1 MSRGSK
7 INDLEEMTVKARY
20 HARTLVTLAALVAAS
35 GIVSLEAQPT
45 RTPPRPDTP
54 RLMVQVFG
62 SADRVAGPLA
72 SDELRERLIRAFPS
86 RILWVIDRKDIIAVL
101 EQSGYD
107 TTAQLA
113 PSDESQ
119 LAKAQRA
126 DEYIRGRVTREGDM
140 FKAEAWIVLTRDNA
154 LMQPLPPSTG
164 NRADRAVAGLVKS
177 IQDARRQMVH
187 EKQCMNF
194 ARDSK
199 FAEAVAAADAAIAE
213 YPQATLV
220 RYCKMNVLSRQKA
233 SDSVMLAAANEILA
247 IDANSKAALAVAAD
261 AQQKLGNVEEANN
274 LLVRLLATNPQDA
287 ALATK
292 VVDALA
298 ASRKWDVAKQVV
310 LEAVANNPGDMDLIG
325 LQFRILAASGDYKP
339 ALKTG
344 EEMAQ
349 MDTSLADAVYYNRMI
364 ALYAAD
370 SQPQKA
376 AEAAARATQ
385 KFPNDADMWQLYAQV
400 LKNSGQVQ
408 QSIAAARRALE
419 VNPKIPNGWTQ
430 IAVAYNELNFPDS
443 ALAALREAKT
453 AGDNADQ
460 IGGFAM
466 SIGNNFYKAAMA
478 MDPKQGPAFLVPM
491 PYLMFADSTIT
502 DAATKAQAAFLI
514 GVSHFYFAQVTA
526 QGLAASK
533 SCDEAKAAQNSVAES
548 LVYTPRGGRTSP
560 EAAGQIM
567 NALNG
572 LMPYLEQSVKT
583 LCK

>member
-1 MSRGSK
+1 
-7 INDLEEMTVKARY
+7 MTVKARS
-20 HARTLVTLAALVAAS
+20 HARTLVALTALLAAS
-35 GIVSLEAQPT
+35 GIVSLAAQPA

-62 SADRVAGPLA
+62 SADKVAGPLA
-72 SDELRERLIRAFPS
+72 SDDLRERLIRAFPS

-126 DEYIRGRVTREGDM
+126 DEYLRGRVTRNGDVYT
-140 FKAEAWIVLTRDNA
+140 AEAWIVLTRDNA

-164 NRADRAVAGLVKS
+164 NRADRATAGLVKS
-177 IQDARRQMVH
+177 IQDARTQIDN
-187 EKQCMNF
+187 EKQCMSL
-194 ARDSK
+194 ARTQK
-199 FAEAVAAADAAIAE
+199 YAEAIAIADAAILE
-213 YPQATLV
+213 YPNATLV
-220 RYCKMNVLSRQKA
+220 RYCKMNVLAAQQA
-233 SDSVMLAAANEILA
+233 PDSAMLKAANEILA
-247 IDANSKAALAVAAD
+247 IDPTSKIALGVAAD
-261 AQQKLGNVEEANN
+261 AQKKLGNVDAAND

-287 ALATK
+287 ALANK

-298 ASRKWDVAKQVV
+298 ASGKWDVAKRVV
-310 LEAVANNPGDMDLIG
+310 LQAVQDNPGDLDLIS
-325 LQFRILAASGDYKP
+325 LQFRILAAAGDFKP

-344 EEMAQ
+344 EEMVL
-349 MDTSLADAVYYNRMI
+349 MDTSLANVVYFNRMV

-376 AEAAARATQ
+376 AESAARATQ
-385 KFPNDADMWQLYAQV
+385 KFPKDADLWQLYAQV
-400 LKNSGQVQ
+400 LKKAGQVQ
-408 QSIAAARRALE
+408 QSIAASRRALE
-419 VNPKIPNGWTQ
+419 LNPKIPNGWTQ

-443 ALAALREAKT
+443 ALVALHEAKN
-453 AGDNADQ
+453 AGDDANQ
-460 IGGFAM
+460 VGGFAM
-466 SIGNNFYKAAMA
+466 SIGNKLYKDAMA
-478 MDPKQGPAFLVPM
+478 LDPKQAAPFLVPM
-491 PYLMFADSTIT
+491 PYLHFADSTIV

-514 GVSHFYFAQVTA
+514 GVSHFYFVQITA

-533 SCDEAKAAQNSVAES
+533 SCDEAKAAQISAAES
-548 LVYTPRGGRTSP
+548 MIYTPRGGRTSP
-560 EAAGQIM
+560 DAAAQIL

-572 LMPYLEQSVKT
+572 LTPYLEQSVKT

>member
-1 MSRGSK
+1 M
-7 INDLEEMTVKARY
+7 INTLEEMTVKARS
-20 HARTLVTLAALVAAS
+20 HARTLVALTALVAAS
-35 GIVSLEAQPT
+35 GIVSLAAQPV

-62 SADRVAGPLA
+62 SADKVAGPLA
-72 SDELRERLIRAFPS
+72 SDDLRERLIRAFPS

-126 DEYIRGRVTREGDM
+126 DEYLRGRVSRTGDIYT
-140 FKAEAWIVLTRDNA
+140 AEAWIVLTRDNA

-164 NRADRAVAGLVKS
+164 NRADRATAGLVKS
-177 IQDARRQMVH
+177 IQDARTQMDN
-187 EKQCMNF
+187 EKQCMSL
-194 ARDSK
+194 ARTQK
-199 FAEAVAAADAAIAE
+199 YAEAIAAADAAILE
-213 YPQATLV
+213 YPNATLV
-220 RYCKMNVLSRQKA
+220 RYCKMSVLSAQQA
-233 SDSVMLAAANEILA
+233 PDSVMLLAANEILA
-247 IDANSKAALAVAAD
+247 IDARSRIALGVAAD
-261 AQQKLGNVEEANN
+261 AQKKLGNIDAANE

-287 ALATK
+287 ALANK

-298 ASRKWDVAKQVV
+298 ASRKYDVAKTVV
-310 LEAVANNPGDMDLIG
+310 LQAVQDNPGDLDLIG
-325 LQFRILAASGDYKP
+325 LQFRILAAAGDYKP
-339 ALKTG
+339 ALRTG
-344 EEMAQ
+344 EEMAL
-349 MDTSLADAVYYNRMI
+349 MDTSLVNAVYFNRMV

-376 AEAAARATQ
+376 AETAARATQ
-385 KFPNDADMWQLYAQV
+385 KFPKDADLWQLYAQV

-443 ALAALREAKT
+443 ALVALREAKN
-453 AGDNADQ
+453 AGDDANQ

-466 SIGNNFYKAAMA
+466 SIGNKLYKDAMA
-478 MDPKQGPAFLVPM
+478 VNPKQAAPFLVPM
-491 PYLMFADSTIT
+491 PYLHFADSTIV

-514 GVSHFYFAQVTA
+514 GVSHFYFVQITA
-526 QGLAASK
+526 QGLSASK
-533 SCDEAKAAQNSVAES
+533 SCDEAKAAQNSAAES
-548 LVYTPRGGRTSP
+548 MIYTPRGGRTSP
-560 EAAGQIM
+560 DAAAQILT
-567 NALNG
+567 ALNG
-572 LMPYLEQSVKT
+572 LTPYLDQSAKT

>member
-1 MSRGSK
+1 M
-7 INDLEEMTVKARY
+7 INTLEEMTVKARS
-20 HARTLVTLAALVAAS
+20 HARTLVALTALVAAS
-35 GIVSLEAQPT
+35 GIVSLAAQPV

-62 SADRVAGPLA
+62 SADKVAGPLA
-72 SDELRERLIRAFPS
+72 SDDLRERLIRAFPS

-126 DEYIRGRVTREGDM
+126 DEYLRGRVSRTGDIYT
-140 FKAEAWIVLTRDNA
+140 AEAWIVLTRDNA

-164 NRADRAVAGLVKS
+164 NRADRATAGLVKS
-177 IQDARRQMVH
+177 IQDARTQMDN
-187 EKQCMNF
+187 EKQCMSL
-194 ARDSK
+194 ARTQK
-199 FAEAVAAADAAIAE
+199 YAEAIAAADAAILE
-213 YPQATLV
+213 YPNATLV
-220 RYCKMNVLSRQKA
+220 RYCKMSVLSAQQA
-233 SDSVMLAAANEILA
+233 PDSVMLRAANEILA
-247 IDANSKAALAVAAD
+247 IDARSRIALGVAAD
-261 AQQKLGNVEEANN
+261 AQKKLGNIDEANE

-287 ALATK
+287 ALANK

-298 ASRKWDVAKQVV
+298 ASRKYDVAKTVV
-310 LEAVANNPGDMDLIG
+310 LQAVQDNPGDLDLIG
-325 LQFRILAASGDYKP
+325 LQFRILAAAGDYKP
-339 ALKTG
+339 ALTTG
-344 EEMAQ
+344 EEMAL
-349 MDTSLADAVYYNRMI
+349 MDTSLVNAVYFNRMV

-376 AEAAARATQ
+376 AETAARATQ
-385 KFPNDADMWQLYAQV
+385 KFPKDADLWQLYAQV

-443 ALAALREAKT
+443 ALVALREAKN
-453 AGDNADQ
+453 AGDDANQ

-466 SIGNNFYKAAMA
+466 SIGNKLYKDAMA
-478 MDPKQGPAFLVPM
+478 VNPKQAAPFLVPM
-491 PYLMFADSTIT
+491 PYLHFADSTIV

-514 GVSHFYFAQVTA
+514 GVSHFYFVQITA
-526 QGLAASK
+526 QGLSASK
-533 SCDEAKAAQNSVAES
+533 SCDEAKAAQNSAAES
-548 LVYTPRGGRTSP
+548 MIYTPRGGRTSP
-560 EAAGQIM
+560 DAAAQILT
-567 NALNG
+567 ALNG
-572 LMPYLEQSVKT
+572 LTPYLDQSVKT

>member
-1 MSRGSK
+1 M
-7 INDLEEMTVKARY
+7 INTLEEMTVKARS
-20 HARTLVTLAALVAAS
+20 HARTLVALTALVAAS
-35 GIVSLEAQPT
+35 GIVSLAAQPV

-62 SADRVAGPLA
+62 SADKVAGPLA
-72 SDELRERLIRAFPS
+72 SDDLRERLIRAFPS

-126 DEYIRGRVTREGDM
+126 DEYLRGRVSRTGDIYT
-140 FKAEAWIVLTRDNA
+140 AEAWIVLTRDNA

-164 NRADRAVAGLVKS
+164 NRADRATAGLVKS
-177 IQDARRQMVH
+177 IQDARTQMDN
-187 EKQCMNF
+187 EKQCMSL
-194 ARDSK
+194 ARTQK
-199 FAEAVAAADAAIAE
+199 YAEAIAAADAAILE
-213 YPQATLV
+213 YPNATLV
-220 RYCKMNVLSRQKA
+220 RYCKMSVLSAQQA
-233 SDSVMLAAANEILA
+233 PDSVMLRAANEILA
-247 IDANSKAALAVAAD
+247 IDSRSRIALGVAAD
-261 AQQKLGNVEEANN
+261 AQKKLGNIDAANE

-287 ALATK
+287 ALANK

-298 ASRKWDVAKQVV
+298 ASRKYDVAKTVV
-310 LEAVANNPGDMDLIG
+310 LQAVQDNPGDLDLIG
-325 LQFRILAASGDYKP
+325 LQFRILAAAGDYKP
-339 ALKTG
+339 ALRTG
-344 EEMAQ
+344 EEMAL
-349 MDTSLADAVYYNRMI
+349 MDTSLVNAVYFNRMV

-376 AEAAARATQ
+376 AETAARATQ
-385 KFPNDADMWQLYAQV
+385 KFPKDADLWQLYAQV

-443 ALAALREAKT
+443 ALVALREAKN
-453 AGDNADQ
+453 AGDDANQ

-466 SIGNNFYKAAMA
+466 SIGNKLYKDAMA
-478 MDPKQGPAFLVPM
+478 MDPKQAAPFLVPM
-491 PYLMFADSTIT
+491 PYLHFADSTIV

-514 GVSHFYFAQVTA
+514 GVSHFYFAQITA
-526 QGLAASK
+526 QGLSASK

-548 LVYTPRGGRTSP
+548 MIYTPRGGRTSP
-560 EAAGQIM
+560 DAAAQIL

-572 LMPYLEQSVKT
+572 LTPYLDRSVKT
-583 LCK
+583 AGGKS

>member
-1 MSRGSK
+1 M
-7 INDLEEMTVKARY
+7 INTLEEMTVKARS
-20 HARTLVTLAALVAAS
+20 HARTLVALTALVAAS
-35 GIVSLEAQPT
+35 GIVSLAAQPV

-62 SADRVAGPLA
+62 SADKVAGPLA
-72 SDELRERLIRAFPS
+72 SDDLRERLIRAFPS

-126 DEYIRGRVTREGDM
+126 DEYLRGRVSRTGDIYT
-140 FKAEAWIVLTRDNA
+140 AEAWIVLTRDNA

-164 NRADRAVAGLVKS
+164 NRADRATAGLVKS
-177 IQDARRQMVH
+177 IQDARTQMDN
-187 EKQCMNF
+187 EKQCMSL
-194 ARDSK
+194 ARTQK
-199 FAEAVAAADAAIAE
+199 YAEAIAAADAAILE
-213 YPQATLV
+213 YPNATLV
-220 RYCKMNVLSRQKA
+220 RYCKMSVLSAQQA
-233 SDSVMLAAANEILA
+233 PDSVMLRAANEILA
-247 IDANSKAALAVAAD
+247 IDSRSRIALGVAAD
-261 AQQKLGNVEEANN
+261 AQKKLGNIDAANE

-287 ALATK
+287 ALANK

-298 ASRKWDVAKQVV
+298 ASRKYDVAKTVV
-310 LEAVANNPGDMDLIG
+310 LQAVQDNPGDLDLIG
-325 LQFRILAASGDYKP
+325 LQFRILAAAGDYKP
-339 ALKTG
+339 ALRTG
-344 EEMAQ
+344 EEMAL
-349 MDTSLADAVYYNRMI
+349 MDTSLVNAVYFNRMV

-376 AEAAARATQ
+376 AETAARATQ
-385 KFPNDADMWQLYAQV
+385 KFPKDADLWQLYAQV

-443 ALAALREAKT
+443 ALVALREAKN
-453 AGDNADQ
+453 AGDDANQ

-466 SIGNNFYKAAMA
+466 SIGNKLYKDAMA
-478 MDPKQGPAFLVPM
+478 MDPKQAAPFLVPM
-491 PYLMFADSTIT
+491 PYLHFADSTIV

-514 GVSHFYFAQVTA
+514 GVSHFYFAQITA
-526 QGLAASK
+526 QGLSASK

-548 LVYTPRGGRTSP
+548 MIYTPRGGRTSP
-560 EAAGQIM
+560 DAAAQIL

-572 LMPYLEQSVKT
+572 LTPYLDRSVKT

>member
-1 MSRGSK
+1 M
-7 INDLEEMTVKARY
+7 KARY
-20 HARTLVTLAALVAAS
+20 HARTFVTLAALVAAS
-35 GIVSLEAQPT
+35 GIVSVEAQPT
-45 RTPPRPDTP
+45 RTPPRADTP

-62 SADRVAGPLA
+62 SADRVAGPMA
-72 SDELRERLIRAFPS
+72 SDDLRERLIRAFPS
-86 RILWVIDRKDIIAVL
+86 RVLWVIDRKDIIAVL

-126 DEYIRGRVTREGDM
+126 DEYIRGRVTRAGDVYT
-140 FKAEAWIVLTRDNA
+140 AEAWIVLTRDNA

-177 IQDARRQMVH
+177 IQEARRQMAN
-187 EKQCMNF
+187 EKACMNF
-194 ARDSK
+194 ARAEKYS
-199 FAEAVAAADAAIAE
+199 EAVAAADAAIAE

-233 SDSVMLAAANEILA
+233 SDSVMLASANEILS

-261 AQQKLGNVEEANN
+261 AQQKLGNVEESNN

-287 ALATK
+287 GLAQK

-310 LEAVANNPGDMDLIG
+310 LQAVADNPGDMDLIS
-325 LQFRILAASGDYKP
+325 LQFRILAAAGDYKP

-344 EEMAQ
+344 EEMAT
-349 MDTSLADAVYYNRMI
+349 MDTSLVDAVYYNRMV

-385 KFPNDADMWQLYAQV
+385 KFPKDADLWQLYAQV

-408 QSIAAARRALE
+408 QSIAASKRALE
-419 VNPKIPNGWTQ
+419 VNPKIANGWTQ

-453 AGDNADQ
+453 AGDDADQ

-466 SIGNNFYKAAMA
+466 SIGNNLYKAAMA
-478 MDPKQGPAFLVPM
+478 LDPKQAAPFMTAM
-491 PYLMFADSTIT
+491 PYLHFADSTIV
-502 DAATKAQAAFLI
+502 DPATKAQAAFLI
-514 GVSHFYFAQVTA
+514 GVSHFYFAQVSA

-548 LVYTPRGGRTSP
+548 MIYTPRGGRTSP
-560 EAAGQIM
+560 DAAAQIL

-572 LMPYLEQSVKT
+572 LSPYLEQSVKV

>member
-1 MSRGSK
+1 M
-7 INDLEEMTVKARY
+7 KARY
-20 HARTLVTLAALVAAS
+20 HARTFVTLAALVAAS
-35 GIVSLEAQPT
+35 GIVSVEAQLT

-72 SDELRERLIRAFPS
+72 SDDLRERLIRAFPS

-126 DEYIRGRVTREGDM
+126 DEYVRGRVTRAGDVYT
-140 FKAEAWIVLTRDNA
+140 AEAWIVLTRDNA
-154 LMQPLPPSTG
+154 LMQPLPASTG

-177 IQDARRQMVH
+177 IQEARSQMDN
-187 EKQCMNF
+187 EKACMTF
-194 ARDSK
+194 ARAEK
-199 FAEAVAAADAAIAE
+199 YTEAVAAADAAIAE
-213 YPQATLV
+213 YPRATLV

-233 SDSVMLAAANEILA
+233 SDSVMLASANEILT

-261 AQQKLGNVEEANN
+261 AQQKLGNIEESNN

-287 ALATK
+287 GLAQK

-325 LQFRILAASGDYKP
+325 LQFRILAAAGDYKP
-339 ALKTG
+339 AIRTG
-344 EEMAQ
+344 EEMAT
-349 MDTSLADAVYYNRMI
+349 MDTSLVNAVYYNRMV

-385 KFPNDADMWQLYAQV
+385 KFPNDADLWQLYAQV
-400 LKNSGQVQ
+400 LKNAGQVQ
-408 QSIAAARRALE
+408 QSIAASKRALE
-419 VNPKIPNGWTQ
+419 VNPKIANGWTQ

-443 ALAALREAKT
+443 ALAALREAVR
-453 AGDNADQ
+453 AGDDANQA
-460 IGGFAM
+460 GGFAM
-466 SIGNNFYKAAMA
+466 SIGNTFYKAAMA
-478 MDPKQGPAFLVPM
+478 REPKQASAFLVAM
-491 PYLMFADSTIT
+491 PYLYFADSTMT
-502 DAATKAQAAFLI
+502 DPATKAQASLLI
-514 GVSHFYFAQVTA
+514 GVSNFYFAQVTA

-533 SCDEAKAAQNSVAES
+533 SCDEAKAAQNAVTES
-548 LVYTPRGGRTSP
+548 MIYTPRGGKSNP
-560 EAAGQIM
+560 EGAGQIM

-572 LMPYLEQSVKT
+572 LTPYLEQSVKT

>member
-1 MSRGSK
+1 M
-7 INDLEEMTVKARY
+7 INTLEEMTVKARS
-20 HARTLVTLAALVAAS
+20 HARTLVALTALVAAS
-35 GIVSLEAQPT
+35 GIVSLAAQPV

-62 SADRVAGPLA
+62 SADKVAGPLA
-72 SDELRERLIRAFPS
+72 SDDLRERLIRAFPS

-126 DEYIRGRVTREGDM
+126 DEYLRGRVSRTGDIYT
-140 FKAEAWIVLTRDNA
+140 AEAWIVLTRDNA

-164 NRADRAVAGLVKS
+164 NRADRATAGLVKS
-177 IQDARRQMVH
+177 IQDARTQMDN
-187 EKQCMNF
+187 EKQCMSL
-194 ARDSK
+194 ARTQK
-199 FAEAVAAADAAIAE
+199 YAEAIAAADAAILE
-213 YPQATLV
+213 YPNATLV
-220 RYCKMNVLSRQKA
+220 RYCKMSVLSAQQA
-233 SDSVMLAAANEILA
+233 PDSVMLRAANEILA
-247 IDANSKAALAVAAD
+247 IDSRSRIALGVAAD
-261 AQQKLGNVEEANN
+261 AQKKLGNIDAANE

-287 ALATK
+287 ALANK

-298 ASRKWDVAKQVV
+298 ASRKYDVAKTVV
-310 LEAVANNPGDMDLIG
+310 LQAVQDNPGDLDLIG
-325 LQFRILAASGDYKP
+325 LQFRILAAAGDFKP
-339 ALKTG
+339 ALRTG
-344 EEMAQ
+344 EEMAL
-349 MDTSLADAVYYNRMI
+349 MDTSLVNAVYFNRMV

-376 AEAAARATQ
+376 AETAARATQ
-385 KFPNDADMWQLYAQV
+385 KFPKDADLWQLYAQV

-443 ALAALREAKT
+443 ALVALREAKN
-453 AGDNADQ
+453 AGDDANQ

-466 SIGNNFYKAAMA
+466 SIGNKLYKDAMA
-478 MDPKQGPAFLVPM
+478 MDPKQAAPFLVPM
-491 PYLMFADSTIT
+491 PYLHFADSTIV

-514 GVSHFYFAQVTA
+514 GVSHFYFAQITA
-526 QGLAASK
+526 QGLSASK

-548 LVYTPRGGRTSP
+548 MIYTPRGGRTSP
-560 EAAGQIM
+560 DAAAQIL

-572 LMPYLEQSVKT
+572 LTPYLDRSVKT

>member
-1 MSRGSK
+1 M
-7 INDLEEMTVKARY
+7 INTLEEMTVKARS
-20 HARTLVTLAALVAAS
+20 HARTLVALTALVAAS
-35 GIVSLEAQPT
+35 GIVSLAAQPV

-62 SADRVAGPLA
+62 SADKVAGPLA
-72 SDELRERLIRAFPS
+72 SDDLRERLIRAFPS

-126 DEYIRGRVTREGDM
+126 DEYLRGRVSRTGDIYT
-140 FKAEAWIVLTRDNA
+140 AEAWIVLTRDNA

-164 NRADRAVAGLVKS
+164 NRADRATAGLVKS
-177 IQDARRQMVH
+177 IQDARTQMDN
-187 EKQCMNF
+187 EKQCMSL
-194 ARDSK
+194 ARTQK
-199 FAEAVAAADAAIAE
+199 YAEAIAAADAAILE
-213 YPQATLV
+213 YPNATLV
-220 RYCKMNVLSRQKA
+220 RYCKMSVLSAQQA
-233 SDSVMLAAANEILA
+233 PDSVMLRAANEILA
-247 IDANSKAALAVAAD
+247 IDARSRIALGVAAD
-261 AQQKLGNVEEANN
+261 AQKKLGNIDEANE

-287 ALATK
+287 ALANK

-298 ASRKWDVAKQVV
+298 ASRKYDVAKTVV
-310 LEAVANNPGDMDLIG
+310 LQAVQDNPGDLDLIG
-325 LQFRILAASGDYKP
+325 LQFRILAAAGDYKP
-339 ALKTG
+339 ALRTG
-344 EEMAQ
+344 EEMAL
-349 MDTSLADAVYYNRMI
+349 MDTSLVNAVYFNRMV

-376 AEAAARATQ
+376 AETAARATQ
-385 KFPNDADMWQLYAQV
+385 KFPKDADLWQLYAQV

-443 ALAALREAKT
+443 ALVALREAKN
-453 AGDNADQ
+453 AGDDANQ

-466 SIGNNFYKAAMA
+466 SIGNKLYKDAMA
-478 MDPKQGPAFLVPM
+478 VNPKQAAPFLVPM
-491 PYLMFADSTIT
+491 PYLHFADSTIV

-514 GVSHFYFAQVTA
+514 GVSHFYFVQITA
-526 QGLAASK
+526 QGLSASK
-533 SCDEAKAAQNSVAES
+533 SCDEAKAAQNSAAES
-548 LVYTPRGGRTSP
+548 MIYTPRGGRTSP
-560 EAAGQIM
+560 DAAAQILT
-567 NALNG
+567 ALNG
-572 LMPYLEQSVKT
+572 LTPYLDQSAKT

>member
-1 MSRGSK
+1 
-7 INDLEEMTVKARY
+7 LEELTVKARY
-20 HARTLVTLAALVAAS
+20 HARTFVTLAALVAAS
-35 GIVSLEAQPT
+35 GIVAVEAQPT

-86 RILWVIDRKDIIAVL
+86 RVLWVIDRKDIIAVL

-126 DEYIRGRVTREGDM
+126 DEYIRGRVTREGEM
-140 FKAEAWIVLTRDNA
+140 YKAEAWIVLTRDNA
-154 LMQPLPPSTG
+154 LMQPLPPSMG

-177 IQDARRQMVH
+177 IQDARRQIDN
-187 EKQCMNF
+187 EKQCMAH
-194 ARDSK
+194 ARAQK
-199 FAEAVAAADAAIAE
+199 WAEAVAAADAAIAE

-220 RYCKMNVLSRQKA
+220 RYCKMSVLAAQKA
-233 SDSVMLAAANEILA
+233 SDSVMLAAANELLA
-247 IDANSKAALAVAAD
+247 IDAHSKAALAVAAD
-261 AQQKLGNVEEANN
+261 AQQKLGNVDEANN
-274 LLVRLLATNPQDA
+274 LYVRLLATNPQDA
-287 ALATK
+287 QLAQK

-298 ASRKWDVAKQVV
+298 ASGKFDVAKQVV
-310 LEAVANNPGDMDLIG
+310 LEAVANNPGDLDLIG
-325 LQFRILAASGDYKP
+325 LQFRILAAAGDYKP
-339 ALKTG
+339 ALRTG

-349 MDTSLADAVYYNRMI
+349 MDTSLVDAVYFNRMI

-376 AEAAARATQ
+376 AETAARATQ

-408 QSIAAARRALE
+408 QSIAASKRALE
-419 VNPKIPNGWTQ
+419 VNPKLPNGWTQ

-443 ALAALREAKT
+443 ALAALREART

-466 SIGNNFYKAAMA
+466 SIGNTFYKAAMA
-478 MDPKQGPAFLVPM
+478 LEPKQASAFLVAM
-491 PYLMFADSTIT
+491 PYLYFADSTIT
-502 DAATKAQAAFLI
+502 DPTTKSQASLLI
-514 GVSHFYFAQVTA
+514 GVSNFYFAQVTA

-533 SCDEAKAAQNSVAES
+533 SCDEAKAAQNAVTES
-548 LVYTPRGGRTSP
+548 MIYTPRGGKSNP
-560 EAAGQIM
+560 EGAGQIM

-572 LMPYLEQSVKT
+572 LTPYLDQSVKT

>member
-1 MSRGSK
+1 M
-7 INDLEEMTVKARY
+7 KARY
-20 HARTLVTLAALVAAS
+20 HARTFVTLAALVAAS
-35 GIVSLEAQPT
+35 GIVSVEAQPT

-72 SDELRERLIRAFPS
+72 SDDLRERLIRAFPS

-126 DEYIRGRVTREGDM
+126 DEYVRGRVTRAGDVYT
-140 FKAEAWIVLTRDNA
+140 AEAWIVLTRDNA
-154 LMQPLPPSTG
+154 LMQPLPASTG

-177 IQDARRQMVH
+177 IQDARSQMDN
-187 EKQCMNF
+187 EKACMTF
-194 ARDSK
+194 ARAEK
-199 FAEAVAAADAAIAE
+199 YAEAVAAADAAIVE
-213 YPQATLV
+213 YPRATLV

-233 SDSVMLAAANEILA
+233 SDSVMLAAANEILT

-287 ALATK
+287 GLAQK

-310 LEAVANNPGDMDLIG
+310 LQAVADNPGDMDLIG
-325 LQFRILAASGDYKP
+325 LQFRILAAAGDYKP
-339 ALKTG
+339 AIKTG
-344 EEMAQ
+344 EEMAT
-349 MDTSLADAVYYNRMI
+349 MDTSLVNAVYYNRMV

-385 KFPNDADMWQLYAQV
+385 KFPNDADLWQLYAQV
-400 LKNSGQVQ
+400 LKNAGQVQ
-408 QSIAAARRALE
+408 QSIAASKRALE
-419 VNPKIPNGWTQ
+419 VNPKIANGWTQ

-443 ALAALREAKT
+443 ALAALRQAKT

-466 SIGNNFYKAAMA
+466 SIGNTFYKAAMA
-478 MDPKQGPAFLVPM
+478 LDPKQPSAFMTAM
-491 PYLMFADSTIT
+491 PYLHFADSTIT
-502 DAATKAQAAFLI
+502 DPATKAQAAFLI
-514 GVSHFYFAQVTA
+514 GVSHFYFAQFTA
-526 QGLAASK
+526 QGLAATK

-548 LVYTPRGGRTSP
+548 MIYTPRGGRTSP
-560 EAAGQIM
+560 ENAAQIL
-567 NALNG
+567 NALNT
-572 LMPYLEQSVKT
+572 LLPYLDQSVKT

>member
-1 MSRGSK
+1 M
-7 INDLEEMTVKARY
+7 INTLEEMTVKARS
-20 HARTLVTLAALVAAS
+20 HARTLVALTALVAAS
-35 GIVSLEAQPT
+35 GIVSLAAQPV

-62 SADRVAGPLA
+62 SADKVAGPLA
-72 SDELRERLIRAFPS
+72 SDDLRERLIRAFPS

-126 DEYIRGRVTREGDM
+126 DEYLRGRVSRTGDIYT
-140 FKAEAWIVLTRDNA
+140 AEAWIVLTRDNA

-164 NRADRAVAGLVKS
+164 NRADRATAGLVKS
-177 IQDARRQMVH
+177 IQDARTQMDN
-187 EKQCMNF
+187 EKQCMSL
-194 ARDSK
+194 ARTQK
-199 FAEAVAAADAAIAE
+199 YAEAIAAADAAILE
-213 YPQATLV
+213 YPNATLV
-220 RYCKMNVLSRQKA
+220 RYCKMSVLSAQQA
-233 SDSVMLAAANEILA
+233 PDSVMLLAANEILA
-247 IDANSKAALAVAAD
+247 IDARSRIALGVAAD
-261 AQQKLGNVEEANN
+261 AQKKLGNIDAANE

-287 ALATK
+287 ALANK

-298 ASRKWDVAKQVV
+298 ASRKYDVAKTVV
-310 LEAVANNPGDMDLIG
+310 LQAVQDNPGDLDLIG
-325 LQFRILAASGDYKP
+325 LQFRILAAAGDYKP
-339 ALKTG
+339 ALRTG
-344 EEMAQ
+344 EEMAL
-349 MDTSLADAVYYNRMI
+349 MDTSLVNAVYFNRMV

-376 AEAAARATQ
+376 AETAARATQ
-385 KFPNDADMWQLYAQV
+385 KFPKDADLWQLYAQV

-443 ALAALREAKT
+443 ALVALREAKN
-453 AGDNADQ
+453 AGDDANQ

-466 SIGNNFYKAAMA
+466 SIGNKLYKDAMA
-478 MDPKQGPAFLVPM
+478 VNPKQAAPFLVPM
-491 PYLMFADSTIT
+491 PYLHFADSTIV

-514 GVSHFYFAQVTA
+514 GVSHFYFVQITA
-526 QGLAASK
+526 QGLSASK
-533 SCDEAKAAQNSVAES
+533 SCDEAKAAQNSAAES
-548 LVYTPRGGRTSP
+548 MIYTPRGGRTSP
-560 EAAGQIM
+560 DAAAQILT
-567 NALNG
+567 ALNG
-572 LMPYLEQSVKT
+572 LTPYLDQSVKT

>member
-1 MSRGSK
+1 M
-7 INDLEEMTVKARY
+7 KARY
-20 HARTLVTLAALVAAS
+20 HARTFVTLAALVAAS
-35 GIVSLEAQPT
+35 GIVSVEAQLT

-72 SDELRERLIRAFPS
+72 SDDLRERLIRAFPS

-126 DEYIRGRVTREGDM
+126 DEYVRGRVTRAGDVYT
-140 FKAEAWIVLTRDNA
+140 AEAWIVLTRDNA
-154 LMQPLPPSTG
+154 LMQPLPASTG

-177 IQDARRQMVH
+177 IQEARSQMDN
-187 EKQCMNF
+187 EKACMTF
-194 ARDSK
+194 ARAEK
-199 FAEAVAAADAAIAE
+199 YTEAVAAADAAIAE
-213 YPQATLV
+213 YPRATLV

-233 SDSVMLAAANEILA
+233 SDSVMLASANEILT

-261 AQQKLGNVEEANN
+261 AQRKLGNVEESNN

-287 ALATK
+287 GLAQQ

-298 ASRKWDVAKQVV
+298 ASKKWDVAKQVV

-325 LQFRILAASGDYKP
+325 LQFRILAAAGDYKP
-339 ALKTG
+339 AIRTG
-344 EEMAQ
+344 EEMAT
-349 MDTSLADAVYYNRMI
+349 MDTSLVNAVYYNRMV

-385 KFPNDADMWQLYAQV
+385 KFPNDADLWQLYAQV
-400 LKNSGQVQ
+400 LKNAGQVQ
-408 QSIAAARRALE
+408 QSIAASKRALE
-419 VNPKIPNGWTQ
+419 VNPKIANGWTQ

-443 ALAALREAKT
+443 ALAALRQAKT

-466 SIGNNFYKAAMA
+466 SIGNTFYKAAMA
-478 MDPKQGPAFLVPM
+478 LEPKQAAPFLTAM
-491 PYLMFADSTIT
+491 PYLHFADSTIT
-502 DAATKAQAAFLI
+502 DPATKAQAAFLI

-548 LVYTPRGGRTSP
+548 MIYTPRGGRTSP
-560 EAAGQIM
+560 DAAAQIL

-572 LMPYLEQSVKT
+572 LSPYLDQSVKT

>member
-1 MSRGSK
+1 
-7 INDLEEMTVKARY
+7 MTVKARY

-177 IQDARRQMVH
+177 IQDARRQMVRAVH
-187 EKQCMNF
+187 ELR
-194 ARDSK
+194 ARQQVRQRSRPRHGI
-199 FAEAVAAADAAIAE
+199 ASTRRDA
-213 YPQATLV
+213 V
-220 RYCKMNVLSRQKA
+220 RYYKMNVLAEA
-233 SDSVMLAAANEILA
+233 SDSVMLAGREILA

-292 VVDALA
+292 VVDGLA

-325 LQFRILAASGDYKP
+325 LQFRILAAAGDYKP

-478 MDPKQGPAFLVPM
+478 LDPKQGPAFLVPM

-502 DAATKAQAAFLI
+502 DAATKAQASFLI

-548 LVYTPRGGRTSP
+548 MIFTPRGGRTSP